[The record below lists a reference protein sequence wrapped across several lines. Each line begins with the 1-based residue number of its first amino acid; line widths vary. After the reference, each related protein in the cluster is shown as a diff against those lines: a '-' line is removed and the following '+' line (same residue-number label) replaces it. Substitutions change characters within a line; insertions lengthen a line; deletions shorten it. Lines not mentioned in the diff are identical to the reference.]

1 MSLALRHCL
10 LRAVASLPGLT
21 RQSIFTPRRW
31 TRGSSPRVTRKE
43 WMNLIGTRAVLA
55 TLVLVGALTAFPL
68 SAGATEIERIVS
80 PGGLTAW
87 LVREPSV
94 PLIAFDFAFKGGA
107 TQDPPEKPGVA
118 TMAAALLDEGAGDI
132 DSKSFHER
140 LEAMAIEIGF
150 TATRDYVSGS
160 LRTLTENQDEAF
172 DLLKLALTA
181 PRFDADDVERIREQT
196 LSGLRRATT
205 SPNELA
211 SQRWWATAFAG
222 HPYARPPR
230 GTLESVP
237 AITAQDLRAFVRKV
251 LARDN
256 LKIAIVGNID
266 AAAAGTLIDRVFG
279 SLPAQSALSPV
290 ANASPQGLGQK
301 IAIDLDVPQSV
312 LIIGGAGILRKDP
325 DFMAAFVLNHILGGS
340 AFSSRLYKEVRE
352 ARGLAYSV
360 YSAVMPL
367 DYTAL
372 FLSGTATRSD
382 RTDQALEVM
391 QAEIRKLAETG
402 PTDEELAKAKS
413 FLTGSYALRFDTS
426 TKIAE
431 QLALIQLDDLGIDYI
446 DKRNGLI
453 DAVTMA
459 DVKRVSKRL
468 LEAGMLVTV
477 VGKPHVLPAK
487 GG

>member
-1 MSLALRHCL
+1 MKPSARLCLRRALL
-10 LRAVASLPGLT
+10 GAFVVA
-21 RQSIFTPRRW
+21 
-31 TRGSSPRVTRKE
+31 
-43 WMNLIGTRAVLA
+43 
-55 TLVLVGALTAFPL
+55 GALAAFPL
-68 SAGATEIERIVS
+68 PASATTIERIVS
-80 PGGLTAW
+80 PGGIVAW

-94 PLIAFDFAFKGGA
+94 PLIALDFAFKGGA
-107 TQDPPEKPGVA
+107 TQDPADKPGVA
-118 TMAAALLDEGAGDI
+118 TMAVSLLDEGAGDI

-140 LEAMAIEIGF
+140 VEAKAIELSF

-172 DLLKLALTA
+172 DLLRLALTA
-181 PRFDADDVERIREQT
+181 PRFEAPDVERIREQT

-237 AITAQDLRAFVRKV
+237 AITVADLKNFTRNVF
-251 LARDN
+251 ARDT
-256 LKIAIVGNID
+256 LKVGVVGNID
-266 AAAAGTLIDRVFG
+266 AATAGKLIDRVFG
-279 SLPAQSALSPV
+279 SLPAKGTLSPV
-290 ANASPQGLGQK
+290 ADASPQGLGQK

-312 LIIGGAGILRKDP
+312 LMIGGAGILRKDP
-325 DFMAAFVLNHILGGS
+325 DFMAAFVLNHVLGGS

-367 DYTAL
+367 DYAAL
-372 FLSGTATRSD
+372 FVSGTATRSD
-382 RTDQALEVM
+382 RASQTLEVM
-391 QAEIRKLAETG
+391 EAEIRKLAETG
-402 PTDEELAKAKS
+402 PTEEELAKAKS

-426 TKIAE
+426 TKIAQ
-431 QLALIQLDDLGIDYI
+431 QLVQIQLEELGIDYI
-446 DKRNGLI
+446 DKRNSLI
-453 DAVTMA
+453 EAVTMA
-459 DVKRVSKRL
+459 DVKRVAKRL
-468 LEAGMLVTV
+468 LDANMLVMV
-477 VGKPHVLPAK
+477 VGKPQLLPAK